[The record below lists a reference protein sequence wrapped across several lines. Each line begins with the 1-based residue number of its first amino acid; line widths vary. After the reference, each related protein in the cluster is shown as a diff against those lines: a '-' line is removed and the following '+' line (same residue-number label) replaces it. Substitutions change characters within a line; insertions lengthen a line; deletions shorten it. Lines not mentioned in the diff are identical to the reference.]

1 MFKTTKHNKPNTEY
15 MAVSTER
22 LAELLDCGKVT
33 AKKIGEQ
40 ANAKIQIGR
49 RVLWNTKKINDYL
62 DNLSNV

>member
-1 MFKTTKHNKPNTEY
+1 MFRTATRSTKDTEY
-15 MAVSTER
+15 VTVSTER

-49 RVLWNTKKINDYL
+49 RVLWSMDKVKKYL
-62 DNLSNV
+62 ENQTC

>member
-1 MFKTTKHNKPNTEY
+1 MFKTTSHKDKNIDYVT
-15 MAVSTER
+15 VSTDR

-49 RVLWNTKKINDYL
+49 RVLWNMDKIKAYL
-62 DNLSNV
+62 NG